1 MGLITPEPGLIIW
14 QLIFFLLLF
23 FVLAKYAWKPILAT
37 LKEREGQIEGAL
49 RLAEQTR
56 AEMTQLK
63 ANNDKLQAEA
73 RADRDQIIKAAKVA
87 SDKMINEAKDKA
99 AAEGKRIIEDARE
112 AINNERNAIVAQ
124 MKKEVVTLSL
134 DIAEK
139 ILRKELSDKPS
150 QEKLVTELV
159 GQANLN

>member
-37 LKEREGQIEGAL
+37 LKEREGQIDGAL
-49 RLAEQTR
+49 KLAEQTR

>member
-73 RADRDQIIKAAKVA
+73 RADRDQIIKAAKIA

>member
-1 MGLITPEPGLIIW
+1 
-14 QLIFFLLLF
+14 
-23 FVLAKYAWKPILAT
+23 
-37 LKEREGQIEGAL
+37 
-49 RLAEQTR
+49 
-56 AEMTQLK
+56 MTQLK

-73 RADRDQIIKAAKVA
+73 RADRDQIIKAAKIA

>member
-49 RLAEQTR
+49 KLAEQTR
-56 AEMTQLK
+56 AEMALLK

-87 SDKMINEAKDKA
+87 SDKMINDARDKA
-99 AAEGKRIIEDARE
+99 AAEGKRIIDDARE

-139 ILRKELSDKPS
+139 ILRQELNNKPA

-159 GQANLN
+159 SKANLN